1 MKSTLIYLG
10 ILFSIFTSNSIL
22 AKDDGFPGRAK
33 FPSTAIYQT
42 SDLLKDFDKVVIVDA
57 RSSLEFNTLHIK
69 GAVNI
74 SVSNANFGKKV
85 RALRKTTKK
94 PIVFY
99 CNGRTCFKSY
109 KAAQKAH
116 RYRVK
121 NVFAYDAGIFEWA
134 KSNPKYS
141 VLLGKSP
148 IDPNNIISKSKL
160 KAHFLEPKAFAK
172 RVRAA
177 SRKDIL
183 VLDVRDKLQRD
194 GVGLFTGRERWV
206 GLDDQKKLDKYLLKA
221 ISEKRTLYIYDEAG
235 KQVRWL
241 QYSLEKSGIKEYYF
255 MKKGAKQFYK
265 DMVL

>member
-1 MKSTLIYLG
+1 MKTALICWG
-10 ILFSIFTSNSIL
+10 ILFSILSSTSVL
-22 AKDDGFPGRAK
+22 AIDDGFPGRAK
-33 FPSTAIYQT
+33 FPSTAIYQK
-42 SDLLKDFDKVVIVDA
+42 SDLLKDFNKVVIVDA

-85 RALRKTTKK
+85 RALRKKTKK

-109 KAAQKAH
+109 KAVQKAR
-116 RYRVK
+116 RYGVK
-121 NVFAYDAGIFEWA
+121 KVFAYDAGIFEWA
-134 KSNPKYS
+134 KSNPEYS
-141 VLLGKSP
+141 VMLGTSP
-148 IDPNNIISKSKL
+148 IDPDNIIPKSKL
-160 KAHFLEPKAFAK
+160 KAHFLEPKIFAQH
-172 RVRAA
+172 VRAA
-177 SRKDIL
+177 SRKNIL

-221 ISEKRTLYIYDEAG
+221 TNENRTLYIYDEAG

-241 QYSLEKSGIKEYYF
+241 QYKLEQAGIKKYYF
-255 MKKGAKQFYK
+255 MKKGAKEFFK
-265 DMVL
+265 VMI